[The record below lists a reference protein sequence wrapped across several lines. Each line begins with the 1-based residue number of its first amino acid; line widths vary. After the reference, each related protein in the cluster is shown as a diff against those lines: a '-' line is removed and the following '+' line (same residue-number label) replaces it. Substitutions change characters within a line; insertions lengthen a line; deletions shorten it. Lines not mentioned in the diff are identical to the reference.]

1 MGPEPCEVQGYVLN
15 PFWFRK
21 PCIRRGAWNL
31 KILLHLGGTDLV
43 KEERMKAIILAGGR
57 GTRLAPYTT
66 VFPKPLMPVDGIPI
80 LEVIVKQLAHFR
92 MKEIIFTVS
101 QESELLLSA
110 YFGDGRRYG
119 VNILYSREER
129 PLGTAGPLSIIPNLP
144 ETFLVMNGDIL
155 TTLDYQKLIQYHQR
169 QKGLVTIAMS
179 QKKVQLELGVM
190 EFNRAYRLT
199 RYVEKPTL
207 SYSVSMG
214 IYVFEKKVLEWI
226 RLKRY
231 LDFPELIQKLLRE
244 KKRVACYPSDDF
256 WLDIGRHEDYEE
268 AQRKFQEMRKRLL
281 YE

>member
-1 MGPEPCEVQGYVLN
+1 
-15 PFWFRK
+15 
-21 PCIRRGAWNL
+21 
-31 KILLHLGGTDLV
+31 
-43 KEERMKAIILAGGR
+43 MKAIILAGGR

-92 MKEIIFTVS
+92 IEEIIFTVS
-101 QESELLLSA
+101 QQSQPLLSA
-110 YFGDGRRYG
+110 YFGDGRKYG
-119 VNILYSREER
+119 VNISYSREEK
-129 PLGTAGPLSIIPNLP
+129 PLGTAGPLSIIPKLP
-144 ETFLVMNGDIL
+144 EAFLVMNGDIL
-155 TTLDYQKLIQYHQR
+155 TTLDYQKLIRYHQR

-190 EFNRAYRLT
+190 EFNRSYRLT

-231 LDFPELIQKLLRE
+231 LDFPELIQKLLKE
-244 KKRVACYPSDDF
+244 KKRVACYPGDDF

-268 AQRKFQEMRKRLL
+268 AQKKFQEMRKKLL